1 MRKNLKLG
9 EFAMYYQID
18 TQYLLEVL
26 KKTLAVPSPVGYYV
40 ELNPVLKAMAEEL
53 GYGMTFDNRG
63 TGYVTLEGQDNSKT
77 VVLGAH
83 ADTLGFMVRK
93 VDGDGKLRVRVIG
106 GMNLHSAEGET
117 VTVHTRDGK
126 AYTGLFLCQ
135 SHSTHAF
142 GDCTTLERKEGTM
155 MVLLDEPVSTKAE
168 VYALGIRPGDYIS
181 MDPRCQITPNGYVKS
196 RFLDDKAAVACSY
209 AALKYLK
216 DNGLTPKYRTVFAFP
231 HYEETGL
238 GGTFVP
244 ENASE
249 YVAVDIGLVGPDH
262 DGREEAVSICAKDAL
277 TTYDYVLTNRL
288 IGYAKNCGCD
298 YAVDTFTRYSTDAA
312 AAMKGG
318 NDLAVAAFGMAVYG
332 SHGME
337 RTHVKGLEGT
347 VNLMLAYAMDL

>member
-1 MRKNLKLG
+1 MR
-9 EFAMYYQID
+9 YSID
-18 TQYLLEVL
+18 TPYLLEVL
-26 KKTLAVPSPVGYYV
+26 QKVLTVPSPVGYYV
-40 ELNPVLKAMAEEL
+40 ELNPVLQQLAAEL
-53 GYGMTFDNRG
+53 GCTMTFDHRG
-63 TGYVTLEGQDNSKT
+63 TGYITLEGQDASKT
-77 VVLGAH
+77 VVVGAH

-142 GDCTTLERKEGTM
+142 GDCTTLERKESTM
-155 MVLLDEPVSTKAE
+155 MVLLDEPVSSKAE

-181 MDPRCQITPNGYVKS
+181 LDPRCQLTPNGYVKS
-196 RFLDDKAAVACSY
+196 RFLDDKAAVAC
-209 AALKYLK
+209 AFAMLKYMK
-216 DNGLTPKYRTVFAFP
+216 DNGLTPKYRTVLAFP
-231 HYEETGL
+231 HYEETGM

-244 ENASE
+244 QGASE
-249 YVAVDIGLVGPDH
+249 YVAVDIGLVGPDQA
-262 DGREEAVSICAKDAL
+262 GREEAVSICAKDGV
-277 TTYDYVLTNRL
+277 TTYDYVLTSRL
-288 IGYAKNCGCD
+288 VEYAKKCGCE
-298 YAVDTFTRYSTDAA
+298 YEVDTFVRYSTDAA

-347 VNLMLAYAMDL
+347 TNLMLAYALDL